1 MQILKN
7 IRQTN
12 IVRLFEYFETDKLIL
27 FVTEVATG
35 GDLINYVRK
44 RRSLNE
50 ESAKSIF
57 KQLIQGLRH
66 CHSKGVL
73 HRDIKLDNI
82 LLTVEGVVK
91 ICDFGV
97 AKSNMVKGEILTE
110 QCGTPAYMAP
120 EVINGKGYEGFASDI
135 WSAGVVLYSILQGM
149 VPFKSD
155 NIKDL

>member
-57 KQLIQGLRH
+57 K
-66 CHSKGVL
+66 
-73 HRDIKLDNI
+73 
-82 LLTVEGVVK
+82 
-91 ICDFGV
+91 
-97 AKSNMVKGEILTE
+97 
-110 QCGTPAYMAP
+110 
-120 EVINGKGYEGFASDI
+120 
-135 WSAGVVLYSILQGM
+135 
-149 VPFKSD
+149 
-155 NIKDL
+155 